1 MAWISFNVEPF
12 EAKKEP
18 FLLNTF
24 GGSWHNLNHYRL
36 VCIIILLKH
45 SERAYRGDGLHLDTN
60 DVYFW
65 SNLLVLIYEKR
76 RSDVKLNCFWSG
88 ISKKKFVI
96 FFRVTKDIIGTKKD
110 EY

>member
-65 SNLLVLIYEKR
+65 SNL
-76 RSDVKLNCFWSG
+76 F
-88 ISKKKFVI
+88 
-96 FFRVTKDIIGTKKD
+96 
-110 EY
+110 